1 MKFVLD
7 TGKNVWL
14 WTIWRWCTHAKL
26 LLSMWQE
33 FVRMLGKQEIYLLIC
48 EGYCWLHKQKTYH
61 KNTHDTKLYQH
72 RVFTGDEWQCL
83 AKEYLSDL
91 ALEYSKG
98 RYSGHSLYLR
108 TKTNLLQGKCN
119 KAKKLSMLKYLK
131 GVYNSPIYI
140 MNAKLS
146 KHGFWHCHEIG
157 LIKTNQTILHNL

>member
-1 MKFVLD
+1 MSWEQWEVTMNFLLY

-14 WTIWRWCTHAKL
+14 WSVDHLKMAYTCKA

-33 FVRMLGKQEIYLLIC
+33 FVRMLGKQEIYLIIC

-98 RYSGHSLYLR
+98 RYAGHTLYLGA
-108 TKTNLLQGKCN
+108 KTNPLQGRCN

-131 GVYNSPIYI
+131 GVETVW
-140 MNAKLS
+140 
-146 KHGFWHCHEIG
+146 F
-157 LIKTNQTILHNL
+157 